1 MLNIKQSVVLTKVG
15 NLYDISINSVGDIES
30 EDSFDSII
38 ITSLFTDAR
47 ADKNQVVDPSR
58 RRGWIGNVV
67 GEFILGSTIWVYGQL
82 RNRKIEFQEIASAA
96 LFSLQHLK
104 DDNRANSINA
114 KMGLDN
120 GKAVLDILIKR
131 PDNKV
136 DHKFFNLWENTGVK

>member
-15 NLYDISINSVGDIES
+15 NLYDISIDSVGDIES

-67 GEFILGSTIWVYGQL
+67 GEFILGSTIWV
-82 RNRKIEFQEIASAA
+82 SA
-96 LFSLQHLK
+96 FE
-104 DDNRANSINA
+104 R
-114 KMGLDN
+114 
-120 GKAVLDILIKR
+120 
-131 PDNKV
+131 
-136 DHKFFNLWENTGVK
+136 